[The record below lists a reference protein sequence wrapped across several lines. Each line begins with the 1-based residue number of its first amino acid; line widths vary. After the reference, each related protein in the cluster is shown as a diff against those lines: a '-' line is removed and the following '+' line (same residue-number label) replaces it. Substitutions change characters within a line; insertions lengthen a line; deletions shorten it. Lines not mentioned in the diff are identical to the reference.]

1 MSGCGAGP
9 IDRRYHAPSARLVL
23 ALQAFGDGSLQQGD
37 LVVERELE
45 DLGAEVELG
54 EASPFQHAPDGEAAL
69 LARYLVG
76 RTPPAE
82 LTAAGVPG
90 DRDLY
95 LVDEAGRMV
104 SASEF
109 GPLQTVCPSYDAA
122 AGRLSL
128 TFPDGTVVEDDACR
142 TAEPLLTDF
151 YGRPVPA
158 HVLDGPW
165 AATLSAFV
173 GLPVRLARCD
183 RPGDGTDVHHV
194 TVMSRASA
202 AEVARRGGHVGE
214 FDGGRFRMTFELDGC
229 AAHEEDTWTGRSV
242 RFGDAELRMHGSVPR
257 CVVTT
262 QDPAT
267 GRKDFDTL
275 KVLASY
281 RELMREERGIPF
293 GVYAEVERPGR
304 VGVGDPVEVLQ
315 QPDLSVPAPRDE
327 DKEESP

>member
-1 MSGCGAGP
+1 MP
-9 IDRRYHAPSARLVL
+9 HVARIGVTPVKGL
-23 ALQAFGDGSLQQGD
+23 AL
-37 LVVERELE
+37 VHPER
-45 DLGAEVELG
+45 VELT
-54 EASPFQHAPDGEAAL
+54 E
-69 LARYLVG
+69 
-76 RTPPAE
+76 
-82 LTAAGVPG
+82 AGVPG

-104 SASEF
+104 AASEF
-109 GPLQTVCPSYDAA
+109 GPLQTIRPRYEPAA
-122 AGRLSL
+122 ARLSL

-142 TAEPLLTDF
+142 RAEPLLTDF
-151 YGRPVPA
+151 YGRPVAA
-158 HVLDGPW
+158 HVVDGPW
-165 AATLSAFV
+165 AAALSAFV

-194 TVMSRASA
+194 TVMSRAST
-202 AEVARRGGHVGE
+202 AEVARRGGYAGE
-214 FDGGRFRMTFELDGC
+214 LDGRRFRMTFELEGC
-229 AAHEEDTWTGRSV
+229 APHEEDAWTGRSV
-242 RFGDAELRMHGSVPR
+242 RFGDAELRIHGSVPR

-281 RELMREERGIPF
+281 RELMHEERGIPF

-304 VGVGDPVEVLQ
+304 VGVGDPVEVLE
-315 QPDLSVPAPRDE
+315 PRDPSVPAPRDE